1 MTDRA
6 ARPSHRGAAW
16 LAIAAITGIAAVA
29 TTASAADRPHAPQHP
44 VAAVAAAP
52 AFGDGGGGEG
62 EPTTKSH
69 SRSKVA
75 HASRASRASR
85 AAHRASAKHA
95 PRAAAGAAWASP
107 RSDLALRSD
116 LAGMLTS
123 KTRGGRWGAIVV
135 SLTRGDT
142 LFEENADAKLQPA
155 STMKLM
161 TTAVALDRFGP
172 EHRFTTAVLHD
183 GSVAAGVLN
192 GNLYLR
198 GGGDPSFSSRYAKDG
213 VAQPMDSLARLVAAA
228 GIKRVHGDIVADASA
243 FENKLIPDGWQKRY
257 LHASYAAPVSALSIN
272 ENLMWIVVSP
282 AGKSAK
288 VELDPATTAIPIIN
302 HVRVVGGSGGRI
314 VARRTSDGSIDV
326 TGSIG
331 ASSAPKRWSYVID
344 DPVDYAGG
352 ALKAALQAA
361 GVTVDGAVRV
371 GTTPA
376 QAPQVAAIQSPALGQ
391 LLSAMNRESINHFAE
406 LFFRDAAHAAEPN
419 EPGSAATGEHVLRE
433 FLAGKVGADSNWIHV
448 TDGSGL
454 SVNDSLTPRLMVE
467 LLGYAH
473 KSPWSST
480 FHASLPVAG
489 ESELLKRRMKYTPA
503 QGNLH
508 AKTGTTN
515 VVSALAGYVTAKDGE
530 VIAFSFIYN
539 GADRWNAKATMDRMG
554 ATLADFLR

>member
-6 ARPSHRGAAW
+6 FRPSHRAAAW
-16 LAIAAITGIAAVA
+16 LATAAIVTVA
-29 TTASAADRPHAPQHP
+29 STASAADRPHAPQRP
-44 VAAVAAAP
+44 VAAMAAAP
-52 AFGDGGGGEG
+52 TLARGGGDGEG

-69 SRSKVA
+69 GRSRVV
-75 HASRASRASR
+75 HASRARRAT
-85 AAHRASAKHA
+85 HRARTRRVS
-95 PRAAAGAAWASP
+95 RAAAGAAWASP
-107 RSDLALRSD
+107 RGDLALRSD
-116 LAGMLTS
+116 LADMLTS

-172 EHRFTTAVLHD
+172 EHHFTTAVLHD
-183 GSVAAGVLN
+183 GTVAAGTLQ

-198 GGGDPSFSSRYAKDG
+198 GGGDPSLSSRYVKDG
-213 VAQPMDSLARLVAAA
+213 EALPMDSLARLVAAT
-228 GIKRVHGDIVADASA
+228 GIKHVHGDIVADASE

-282 AGKSAK
+282 AGKSAN
-288 VELDPATTAIPIIN
+288 VALDPATTAIPIVN

-331 ASSAPKRWSYVID
+331 ARSAPRRWSYVID
-344 DPVDYAGG
+344 DPVTYAGG

-361 GVTVDGAVRV
+361 GVTVDGTVRV
-371 GTTPA
+371 GATPA

-419 EPGSAATGEHVLRE
+419 EPGSAVTGQHVLRE

-489 ESELLKRRMKYTPA
+489 ESELLKRRMRYTPA